1 MEPIY
6 LLFSI
11 LIAYPQEVSTTLTSN
26 TTVDTNI
33 DGNVTLECLYSEQ
46 APTVTLQYEVSWS
59 NN

>member
-1 MEPIY
+1 
-6 LLFSI
+6 
-11 LIAYPQEVSTTLTSN
+11 VSTTLTSN

-33 DGNVTLECLYSEQ
+33 DGNVTLGCLYSEQ